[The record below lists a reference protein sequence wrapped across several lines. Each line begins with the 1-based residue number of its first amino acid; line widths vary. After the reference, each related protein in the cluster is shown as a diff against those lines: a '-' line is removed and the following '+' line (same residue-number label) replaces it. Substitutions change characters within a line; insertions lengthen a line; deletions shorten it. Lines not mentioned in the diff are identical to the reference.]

1 VTVLAFIFG
10 VGLLITIHE
19 YGHYR
24 VAKWLGV
31 KVLRFSVGFGRPLW
45 RRKLGADG
53 TEWVIGWIPLGG
65 YVRMLDEAD
74 GPVSVAEQPRAFNRQ
89 PLAARA
95 AIVAAGPL
103 ANGLLAVLLYA
114 AVAWGGLQGW
124 APVLATPP
132 PGSVA
137 QQAGLQARDRVT
149 MAAIQGGAPEA
160 VNSLAELRLLVVDA
174 LVQGRD
180 MDWWVQRADGENQQL
195 RLRVSRLH
203 GAEPNAATLGQVGV
217 ALPYA
222 SARVQQ
228 VLPEGAAARAG
239 VQVGDRVIRVD
250 GQPVADAA
258 DLRQRIVRSNG
269 TMRWQIE
276 RGEQNLELALRPEV
290 MPDAQGQ
297 PVPRAGIM
305 LGADRAR
312 QTLHHGGWEGL
323 AYGVQRTVHMAA
335 LSVRMLGNMLL
346 GDLSWRNL
354 SGPVTV
360 AQVAGQTASAGWQPY
375 VAFLG
380 LMSTSLAV
388 LNLLPIPMLDGGHL
402 MYYLIEAV
410 LGRPLAPRLMERL
423 QQVGLAVVGTL
434 MGLAIF
440 NDLWRLA
447 L

>member
-1 VTVLAFIFG
+1 
-10 VGLLITIHE
+10 
-19 YGHYR
+19 
-24 VAKWLGV
+24 
-31 KVLRFSVGFGRPLW
+31 
-45 RRKLGADG
+45 
-53 TEWVIGWIPLGG
+53 
-65 YVRMLDEAD
+65 
-74 GPVSVAEQPRAFNRQ
+74 
-89 PLAARA
+89 
-95 AIVAAGPL
+95 
-103 ANGLLAVLLYA
+103 
-114 AVAWGGLQGW
+114 
-124 APVLATPP
+124 
-132 PGSVA
+132 
-137 QQAGLQARDRVT
+137 
-149 MAAIQGGAPEA
+149 
-160 VNSLAELRLLVVDA
+160 
-174 LVQGRD
+174 
-180 MDWWVQRADGENQQL
+180 
-195 RLRVSRLH
+195 
-203 GAEPNAATLGQVGV
+203 
-217 ALPYA
+217 
-222 SARVQQ
+222 
-228 VLPEGAAARAG
+228 
-239 VQVGDRVIRVD
+239 GDRVMRVD

-269 TMRWQIE
+269 TMQWQIE
-276 RGEQNLELALRPEV
+276 RGEQNLELVLRPEV

-297 PVPRAGIM
+297 PVPRVGIM

-335 LSVRMLGNMLL
+335 LSVRLLGNMLL

-402 MYYLIEAV
+402 KYYLIDAV
-410 LGRPLAPRLMERL
+410 LGRPLPHRWMQR
-423 QQVGLAVVGTL
+423 QKQVELAFVGTL